1 MASKYEE
8 EAQQEEL
15 GRKLLREWI
24 QQRIGKIHER
34 VTLHDVLRRNGV
46 ELEYEDRPTQFACP
60 FHGKD
65 NRPSARAYP
74 ESGTGPSHAWC
85 FVCQER
91 WDAISV
97 WKKFNGGTDKKF
109 TRILTEIEQAFGLDQ
124 PAFPDGLQS
133 VSQEAVDAQ
142 AAEDDLEPFNKL
154 ASICERRL
162 LEAKPVYATDMRGYL
177 MAASLLER
185 VTTRVLDRRMGQP
198 EGEQRLR
205 ALLDSIGK
213 RVRSCPAG

>member
-8 EAQQEEL
+8 EAQQESLE
-15 GRKLLREWI
+15 RKLLREWI
-24 QQRIGKIHER
+24 QQRIGKIHEK

-60 FHGKD
+60 FHGRD
-65 NRPSARAYP
+65 NKPSARAYP

-91 WDAISV
+91 WDAISL
-97 WKKFNGGTDKKF
+97 WKKFNGGADKKF

-124 PAFPDGLQS
+124 PAFPDGLQT
-133 VSQEAVDAQ
+133 VSQEAVEAQ
-142 AAEDDLEPFNKL
+142 AAEDDLESFNKL
-154 ASICERRL
+154 ASACERRL
-162 LEAKPVYATDMRGYL
+162 IESKAAYDLKGYL

-185 VTTRVLDRRMGQP
+185 VNTRVMDLRMSRA

-205 ALLDSIGK
+205 TLLDNIGK
-213 RVRSCPAG
+213 RARSCPAG

>member
-8 EAQQEEL
+8 EAQQESIE
-15 GRKLLREWI
+15 RKLLREWI
-24 QQRIGKIHER
+24 QQRIGKIHEK

-60 FHGKD
+60 FHGRD
-65 NRPSARAYP
+65 NKPSARAYP

-91 WDAISV
+91 WDAISI
-97 WKKFNGGTDKKF
+97 WKKFNGGVDKKF
-109 TRILTEIEQAFGLDQ
+109 TRILAEIEQAFGLDQ
-124 PAFPDGLQS
+124 PAFPDGLQT
-133 VSQEAVDAQ
+133 VSQEAVEAQ

-154 ASICERRL
+154 ASACERRL
-162 LEAKPVYATDMRGYL
+162 VESKPAYDLKGYL

-185 VTTRVLDRRMGQP
+185 VTIRVLDLRMTRV

-213 RVRSCPAG
+213 RARSCPAG